1 VQTLLEQMKGVFE
14 KTQGMPLD
22 KIPPTVGLNVG
33 RMGIAN
39 CKVIHLCGGVV
50 LCRAYGAECVVCA
63 WLRI

>member
-1 VQTLLEQMKGVFE
+1 MLQTLLEQMKGVFE

-39 CKVIHLCGGVV
+39 CKVIFWDLGGQIGFRSIWDKYV
-50 LCRAYGAECVVCA
+50 
-63 WLRI
+63 